1 MKNVKGKVLVIIMT
15 ILVMAS
21 TSALADNSQQEHPS
35 TAMKVVDLVMIR
47 PLSIVVST
55 ACTAV
60 FIGSLPLT
68 FPAGVSEPAA
78 RILVEFPW
86 KFTGARYLGDFH
98 HYKDG
103 EPIAL
108 VADEK

>member
-1 MKNVKGKVLVIIMT
+1 MKNVKGKALMIIMT

-21 TSALADNSQQEHPS
+21 SSALADNLEREHPS
-35 TAMKVVDLVMIR
+35 GTVKVVDFVMIR

-60 FIGSLPLT
+60 FLGSLPLT

-78 RILVEFPW
+78 RILVESPW
-86 KFTGARYLGDFH
+86 KFTGARYLGEFRR
-98 HYKDG
+98 YKDG
-103 EPIAL
+103 EPITFM
-108 VADEK
+108 VDEK